1 MELTGFILIGL
12 GATALV
18 AVSLSGELSAF
29 FTGYTPSV
37 LGVIV
42 VIAGLVLLF
51 VGEVMQKNR
60 LR

>member
-1 MELTGFILIGL
+1 LIGL

-18 AVSLSGELSAF
+18 AFSLSGELSVF

-37 LGVIV
+37 LGAIM

-51 VGEVMQKNR
+51 VSEVMQKNR